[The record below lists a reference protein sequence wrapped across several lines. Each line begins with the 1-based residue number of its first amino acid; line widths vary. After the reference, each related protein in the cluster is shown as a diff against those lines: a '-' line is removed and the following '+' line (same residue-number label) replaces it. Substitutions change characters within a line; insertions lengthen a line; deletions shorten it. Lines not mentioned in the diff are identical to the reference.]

1 MTSKGK
7 REPFWLGG
15 ASACL
20 AVTIT
25 HPIDQTKIRS
35 QTLRTQQ
42 SIFQIAKGTIA
53 AGGVRNLWTGV
64 SASLLRQC
72 TYGTIRF
79 GVYNWLKNGEK
90 GPIPIWKLMTNGA
103 IAGLAAGIAGS
114 PAELVLVRMCADGI
128 KPPHDRF
135 NYSNPIQA
143 LRVIAQQE
151 GLSRMFR
158 GGSATA
164 LRSVVLNAT
173 QLPGYDMTK
182 KALLKTPYFHDNA
195 LTHLTSAVCAGT
207 VAVTICAPID
217 VMKSRM
223 QSTAARETPIVT
235 LVRNSIRQE
244 GMKVLFKGWV
254 PAVLRMTPNTVLTFM
269 FYEQIK
275 KTLMTPGI

>member
-1 MTSKGK
+1 MPTSVIA
-7 REPFWLGG
+7 GG
-15 ASACL
+15 SACL

-42 SIFQIAKGTIA
+42 SILQIARGTIA

-114 PAELVLVRMCADGI
+114 PAGEQYCYRPERTRGVTHQLMGTDGFLTVAELVLVRMSADGI
-128 KPPHDRF
+128 KPPNDRF
-135 NYSNPIQA
+135 NYANPIQA
-143 LRVIAQQE
+143 LRVIARQE

-173 QLPGYDMTK
+173 QLPG
-182 KALLKTPYFHDNA
+182 
-195 LTHLTSAVCAGT
+195 
-207 VAVTICAPID
+207 
-217 VMKSRM
+217 
-223 QSTAARETPIVT
+223 
-235 LVRNSIRQE
+235 
-244 GMKVLFKGWV
+244 
-254 PAVLRMTPNTVLTFM
+254 
-269 FYEQIK
+269 
-275 KTLMTPGI
+275 